1 MSQKKSLPN
10 PLTSKE
16 AKRLLKEAVDIGDF
30 ELADKYY
37 QDLKDLVNFEDE
49 MELGC
54 HVADY
59 FDNNQILSTEIDNSG
74 KQFT

>member
-1 MSQKKSLPN
+1 MSHKKTVPN
-10 PLTSKE
+10 PITSKE
-16 AKRLLKEAVDIGDF
+16 AKRLLNEAVEIGDF

-37 QDLKDLVNFEDE
+37 QDFNDLVNFEDE

-59 FDNNQILSTEIDNSG
+59 FDNNQILKNFNKDKKMN
-74 KQFT
+74 